1 LVGVK
6 EVVKEGEVVVEKG
19 VEVKEEKEV
28 VGLMGEVKVK
38 EEVVEEMVGF
48 CINQGCK
55 CLH

>member
-1 LVGVK
+1 M
-6 EVVKEGEVVVEKG
+6 VKEGEVVVEKG